1 MCWPLA
7 NEFAPTR
14 DWVQPN
20 IPDKCKN
27 LWERACSRRGQPG
40 QRKLQTCKRRSNRD
54 RIALKSH
61 HFSALIA
68 GGTPANISSLARNT
82 ESPVCNS
89 LKQGFRV

>member
-1 MCWPLA
+1 VTSLTDGFAFNPISRTNAEPCESELA
-7 NEFAPTR
+7 REEASLISEN
-14 DWVQPN
+14 
-20 IPDKCKN
+20 
-27 LWERACSRRGQPG
+27 
-40 QRKLQTCKRRSNRD
+40 LQTCKRRSNRD